1 MKAELDSGA
10 VPDSSTINTRGIM
23 SKEEFDKIRDAHV
36 KLYGKRWKEYFVKHY
51 WRVYDGAEIGS
62 TGSV

>member
-1 MKAELDSGA
+1 
-10 VPDSSTINTRGIM
+10 M
-23 SKEEFDKIRDAHV
+23 SKEEFNKIRDAYV

-62 TGSV
+62 TDVREKVELPGSKHGYREENL